1 VGYQKRP
8 AYLTQIK
15 EAAYNSLIGNTEAG
29 ANVFKQRPSPLW
41 TVEVT
46 PGGICLYFL
55 SGEGDARGQ
64 SHPRWYVGSMIL
76 AAECLAIA
84 AEGSDTLAEE
94 LGQEVFDILT
104 MNKFVVDPGTG
115 KKTAAKLI
123 YKRFETILKQ
133 AEQALVSHTLFF
145 EVVYDIALPPAEAGT
160 YQDFKT
166 ASATWKGAEAENNPI
181 PIPQ

>member
-1 VGYQKRP
+1 MGYQKRP
-8 AYLTQIK
+8 AYLTAIK

-55 SGEGDARGQ
+55 EGTGDPRGQ
-64 SHPRWYVGSMIL
+64 SHPAWYVGETIL
-76 AAECLAIA
+76 AAECLVIA
-84 AEGSDTLAEE
+84 TQESDTLAEE

-104 MNKFVVDPGTG
+104 MNRFLVDSASG

-123 YKRFETILKQ
+123 YKRFETVLKQ
-133 AEQALVSHTLFF
+133 AEQPLVSHTVYFA
-145 EVVYDIALPPAEAGT
+145 VTYDIDLPPAEAGT
-160 YQDFKT
+160 FQDFKT
-166 ASATWKGAEAENNPI
+166 ASATYKGAEAKDDPI
-181 PIPQ
+181 PIQ